1 MKLSICIPTYNR
13 SKHLINCLESI
24 VSNSISKGLDFQIC
38 ISNNCSTDE
47 TESIVQS
54 YIGRLPIKY
63 HKNESNL
70 GVARNVL
77 KVIEMA
83 DSEFVWLIGDDDLLM
98 PTAVVDVLGLIQNN
112 PLVDYF
118 YINSFHLTTEYV
130 HSYPQPFNTKDLPGT
145 MTPFSTFK
153 GSGEMPFLDLIKPE
167 ISFDFLGGMFLAVFR
182 KSNWTNSLHVLNE
195 EALKDSRT
203 FSYFDN
209 TFVHVKIFA
218 NAFAKSKA
226 YFCEKPMSVCL
237 TGAREWAP
245 MYSMVRSV
253 RLLEALEEYR
263 KNGLGFFSYIRCRNF
278 ALSYFLPDLVYI
290 YIHRNKS
297 GWEYISPLRLIVVNL
312 FYPNTY
318 LSILYFIFRKM
329 IQIFKKGLF
338 SFSKGK

>member
-13 SKHLINCLESI
+13 SKHLKNCLESI
-24 VSNSISKGLDFQIC
+24 VSNEIKNNLDFQIC

-47 TESIVQS
+47 TESLVQS
-54 YIGRLPIKY
+54 YIGKLPIKY
-63 HKNESNL
+63 NKNEANL

-77 KVIEMA
+77 KVIEIA
-83 DSEFVWLIGDDDLLM
+83 ESDFVWLIGDDDLLM
-98 PTAVVDVLGLIQNN
+98 PNAIIEVINLIQNH
-112 PLVDYF
+112 PDVDYF
-118 YINSFHLTTEYV
+118 YVNSFHLTTEYV
-130 HSYPQPFNTKDLPGT
+130 YSYPQPFKTENLPQKMDL
-145 MTPFSTFK
+145 FSTFK
-153 GSGEMPFLDLIKPE
+153 KNGELPFLELIKPE
-167 ISFDFLGGMFLAVFR
+167 VSFDFLGGMFLAVFR
-182 KSNWTNSLHVLNE
+182 KANWANSLNVLNQK
-195 EALKDSRT
+195 ALQDSRT

-218 NAFAKSKA
+218 KAFSKSKA

-253 RLLEALEEYR
+253 RLIEALEEYR
-263 KNGLGFFSYIRCRNF
+263 KNGLGFFRYIRCRNF

-290 YIHRNKS
+290 YIHRDKS
-297 GWEYISPLRLIVVNL
+297 GWDYISPLRLIAVNL

-318 LSILYFIFRKM
+318 LSIVYFIFRK
-329 IQIFKKGLF
+329 INQIFKKGLF